1 MVIYISIIS
10 LSYKDRLATFTR
22 TTNGVSRKE
31 LKSMYLKEKIKKRE
45 MKCIIISVR
54 ITVLLLTNI
63 MF

>member
-31 LKSMYLKEKIKKRE
+31 LKNMYLKEKIKKRE